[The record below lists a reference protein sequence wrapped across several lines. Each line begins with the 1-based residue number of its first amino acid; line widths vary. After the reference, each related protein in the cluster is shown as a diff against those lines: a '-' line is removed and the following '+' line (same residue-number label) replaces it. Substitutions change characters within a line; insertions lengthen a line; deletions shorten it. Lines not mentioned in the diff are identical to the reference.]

1 MKKINRKTWIIMISV
16 LLGLGVVY
24 YLTTSVIPNVMVTLT
39 KAAPATKVSI
49 NQSRVLGSRI
59 LAKADG
65 LDKCVVNIFLMD
77 ESGKGVK
84 GKTADLVATD
94 SGVEIRQMN
103 AVTDD
108 NGRIAYELTSLTE
121 GQYRVEAMV
130 DGVPVGKTIT
140 VTFRN

>member
-1 MKKINRKTWIIMISV
+1 MISV

-121 GQYRVEAMV
+121 GQYRVEAMG

>member
-1 MKKINRKTWIIMISV
+1 MISV

>member
-1 MKKINRKTWIIMISV
+1 MISA
-16 LLGLGVVY
+16 LISLGVVY

>member
-1 MKKINRKTWIIMISV
+1 MKKINKKTWLIMISA
-16 LLGLGVVY
+16 LISLGVVY

>member
-1 MKKINRKTWIIMISV
+1 MKKINKKTWLIMISA
-16 LLGLGVVY
+16 LISLGVVY

-84 GKTADLVATD
+84 GKTADLIAVD
-94 SGVEIRQMN
+94 SGVDIRQMN

-108 NGRIAYELTSLTE
+108 NGKIAYELTSLTE

>member
-1 MKKINRKTWIIMISV
+1 M
-16 LLGLGVVY
+16 
-24 YLTTSVIPNVMVTLT
+24 
-39 KAAPATKVSI
+39 
-49 NQSRVLGSRI
+49 
-59 LAKADG
+59 AKADG